1 MPYSFI
7 NDYSEGCHH
16 EVLKALIKTNYEQS
30 EGYGLDRYSLEA
42 AEMLKKE
49 MKRDDVMIHFLC
61 GGTQANLVVIGHA
74 LRPYEAIIACD
85 TGHINTHESGSIEM
99 TGHKIIPV
107 LNDDGKLN
115 VAKIEAALAKNPDEH
130 TVKAGMVYLSNSTET
145 GSVYNKAEL
154 TAISTFCKEKGLLL
168 FVDGAR
174 IGNAMMSEGN
184 DLWLED
190 YARLCDAFYIGGTK
204 NGALFGEAVV
214 LCNPCLFNDFR
225 HSLKQHGA
233 MLAKGRVAA
242 IQFWALFKDG
252 IYYANAK
259 RANELAQMIAEALN
273 ECRIEMAMA
282 SKTNQIFPI
291 LPQELVDHL
300 AEKYDLGIWEKI
312 DERFSVYRIVTSWA
326 TEEEKVR
333 SLIKDIK
340 EFYGV

>member
-1 MPYSFI
+1 MSYSFI

-16 EVLKALIKTNYEQS
+16 EVLKALIQTNYEQS
-30 EGYGLDRYSLEA
+30 EGYGLDNYSYQA
-42 AEMLKKE
+42 AAILKRE
-49 MKRDDVMIHFLC
+49 MKREDVMIHFLC

-107 LNDDGKLN
+107 PNCDGKLD
-115 VAKIEAALAKNPDEH
+115 VAKIEAAMAKNPNEH
-130 TVKAGMVYLSNSTET
+130 TVKVGMVYLSNSTET

-154 TAISTFCKEKGLLL
+154 TAISNFCKEKGILL

-174 IGNAMMSEGN
+174 IGNAMMSDGN

-190 YARLCDAFYIGGTK
+190 YARLCDVFYIGGTK

-214 LCNPCLFNDFR
+214 LCNPALFNDFR

-233 MLAKGRVAA
+233 MLAKGRVAG
-242 IQFWALFKDG
+242 IQFWALFKG
-252 IYYANAK
+252 GVYYANAK
-259 RANELAQMIAEALN
+259 RANRLAQMIADALK
-273 ECRIEMAMA
+273 ECHIKMAME
-282 SKTNQIFPI
+282 SKTNQIFPV
-291 LPQELVDHL
+291 LSHELVEYL

-312 DERFSVYRIVTSWA
+312 DDQFSVYRIVTSWA
-326 TEEEKVR
+326 TKEDKVIDLIR
-333 SLIKDIK
+333 DIKD
-340 EFYGV
+340 FYGI